1 MIAMPRAKGR
11 RRLLVW
17 VAAVGVVIV
26 VATSALVVTGRPQ
39 FCRSCH
45 LMETRYVA
53 WERSAHADKAECLD
67 CHASPGFVGE
77 VVAHLNGARY
87 LVALATG
94 RPQVVL
100 RAEIPQGTCAK
111 CHRPGGLSP
120 TSDGV
125 PIAHIAHFEA
135 DVQCQECHKGFHDD
149 LGGGRLQA
157 DLSTCDDCHPQ
168 SIRAVSTQQ

>member
-1 MIAMPRAKGR
+1 MFSAKGR
-11 RRLLVW
+11 RRLLTWTLVVGALTL
-17 VAAVGVVIV
+17 VAAS
-26 VATSALVVTGRPQ
+26 TLVVTGRPQ

-53 WERSAHADKAECLD
+53 WERSVHADKATCLD

-77 VVAHLNGARY
+77 VQAHLNGARY

-94 RPQVVL
+94 RPQVIL
-100 RAEIPQGTCAK
+100 RAEIPQGTCVE
-111 CHRPGGLSP
+111 CHRPGELST

-135 DVQCQECHKGFHDD
+135 DVRCQECHNGFHDD
-149 LGGGRLQA
+149 LGGGELKA
-157 DLSTCDDCHPQ
+157 DLSTCDNCHPA
-168 SIRAVSTQQ
+168 SIRVLSQQR